1 MRSRLKRI
9 LVFFAILLSLSYP
22 RPVRADLWGGDIPL
36 LIQIVANTLQQ
47 LAQLRAILGN
57 AQDSLA
63 LMRDINRG
71 INDALNVARTISG
84 DRSAGVFENWKT
96 VDEALR
102 QIQDIYGIV
111 VPSPNSRIEQTTDQ
125 SVAEAVKLNNSVYDY
140 TKQIDELGEQIKSYS
155 HAVSPGGAQKLTA
168 QTLGVMLHVMNQSLR
183 TQATGLK
190 LQAQSLELVN
200 RREKESSREI
210 VQNNLDLKNA
220 MSGAN
225 PKFQTPRF

>member
-1 MRSRLKRI
+1 MSI
-9 LVFFAILLSLSYP
+9 P
-22 RPVRADLWGGDIPL
+22 RPVKADFFGGDIPL
-36 LIQIVANTLQQ
+36 LIQIVVNTLQQ

-57 AQDSLA
+57 AEDSLA

-84 DRSAGVFENWKT
+84 DRGPGVFENWKT

-102 QIQDIYGIV
+102 QIQEIYGIV
-111 VPSPNSRIEQTTDQ
+111 VPSPNSRVEQTTDQ

-190 LQAQSLELVN
+190 LQAQSLELTN
-200 RREKESSREI
+200 RREKESSRAI

-220 MSGAN
+220 MSDAN